1 MTVAKAEILEH
12 IRQTGE
18 RITLPR
24 QAVIEAL
31 CELEGHQ
38 TTQNVQQYLAGKGTV
53 LQEATIYR
61 VLQWLKNLAVVSQTD
76 WGQSGIVYELLSAP
90 LHHHLIC
97 LRCGHVQDFDNAAV
111 ESLRQHLWDYYDF
124 EPRIDHLAIFG
135 VCKDCRSV
143 AEIDLER

>member
-1 MTVAKAEILEH
+1 MVSKSEILER
-12 IRQTGE
+12 IKQAGE

-24 QAVIEAL
+24 QAIIEAL

-38 TTQNVQQYLAGKGTV
+38 TTQNIQQYLAGKGTD

-61 VLQWLKNLAVVSQTD
+61 VLQWLKDLAIVSQTD
-76 WGQSGIVYELLSAP
+76 LGQSGIVYELLSVP

-97 LRCGHVQDFDNAAV
+97 LRCGRIQDFDNAAV
-111 ESLRQHLWDYYDF
+111 ESLRQHLRDLYGF

-135 VCKDCRSV
+135 VCKECRS
-143 AEIDLER
+143 ATEAH